1 MLREIINFTRSLSP
15 DSFKLNLQPKEGL
28 HIQIE
33 LDESGDLH
41 KDKSKSMLF
50 RKKDELVP
58 FLQDCLSLQVYTIW
72 VSSNKPLDP
81 DQKIHSCSPFCVAFK
96 KLDKKNQVNLLENQ
110 PQFQKSLK
118 KYFER
123 ALSFCETDEQKKWA
137 KIFSVFCK
145 NELTDFVKSLG
156 CYSDLKKEDYIY
168 VYLMNASLEEYRQ
181 THDRYLTAKVFNTEK
196 FNKTVNDVTYGVSD
210 YLTGY
215 NTKKPFLQ
223 HHTATFSINSR
234 VTSDDALQLF
244 KFSQLKANGQLP
256 NPLPIFIEKEELND
270 EVVKIFNRDAERKI
284 NYSEIIRS
292 VYDRT
297 HDLGNYY
304 LLNIQGSDL
313 KDFDFVS
320 SFRYEIF
327 DMRVL
332 EVIPIGGTLDN
343 IQLRTIFDFE
353 RKIVRRIFN
362 GCLVSTFEDSITVN
376 YFFDFESQRNRKKAT
391 SLKKRAGIGAYQMTL
406 KYRKA
411 FYDYIYKS
419 RLEALNSRIIYE
431 VMSTIILDEVKH
443 DELVNHKHSK
453 EFAIKEKLNIW
464 FSLFEYFDQQKTEG
478 GDDTMASQVL
488 ELQGRMQQIANESD
502 AHVENDNEFAYAA
515 GQVIYYLLN
524 QSEAG
529 NKSHA
534 LLEPFLQKTDANQLR
549 TAIARTFAQYKHAIT
564 FYKGRFEKLMAEVL
578 SYDLDGDMKSLLPM
592 ILSGYFADCVIYQKN

>member
-15 DSFKLNLQPKEGL
+15 DVFKLNLQPKEGL

-33 LDESGDLH
+33 LDET
-41 KDKSKSMLF
+41 SKLKKHESMLF
-50 RKKDELVP
+50 RKKDELGR
-58 FLQDCLSLQVYTIW
+58 FLQDCLSRQIHTIW
-72 VSSNKPLDP
+72 VSSFKPLDP

-110 PQFQKSLK
+110 AQFQKSLNN
-118 KYFER
+118 YFER
-123 ALSFCETDEQKKWA
+123 ALSYCETGEQKRWA
-137 KIFSVFCK
+137 TIFSNFCK
-145 NELTDFVKSLG
+145 NDLTDFVKSLE

-168 VYLMNASLEEYRQ
+168 IYLMNVPLEDYHE
-181 THDRYLTAKVFNTEK
+181 THGRYLSVKVFNTEK
-196 FNKTVNDVTYGVSD
+196 FNKTANDITYGVSD

-234 VTSDDALQLF
+234 VTIDDALQLF

-256 NPLPIFIEKEELND
+256 NPLPIFVEKEELNN

-284 NYSEIIRS
+284 TYSEIIRS
-292 VYDRT
+292 VYDRA

-304 LLNIQGSDL
+304 LLNIQGTDV

-320 SFRYEIF
+320 SFRYEISI
-327 DMRVL
+327 MRIF
-332 EVIPIGGTLDN
+332 EVIPIGGTLNN

-353 RKIVRRIFN
+353 RKIVSKLFN
-362 GCLVSTFEDSITVN
+362 GCLISTFKDAIAVN
-376 YFFDFESQRNRKKAT
+376 YFFDFGSQRNRKKAT
-391 SLKKRAGIGAYQMTL
+391 ALKKRAGIAAYQMTL

-419 RLEALNSRIIYE
+419 KTEALNSRIIYE
-431 VMSTIILDEVKH
+431 IVFTIILDEIKH
-443 DELVNHKHSK
+443 DEVVNHKHTK
-453 EFAIKEKLNIW
+453 EFTIKEKLNIW
-464 FSLFEYFDQQKTEG
+464 FSLFEYFDQQKREG
-478 GDDTMASQVL
+478 GDETMASQVL
-488 ELQGRMQQIANESD
+488 ELQQRMQQIANQGD

-534 LLEPFLQKTDANQLR
+534 LLEPFLQKTDATQLR
-549 TAIARTFAQYKHAIT
+549 AAIARTFAQYKHAIT

-578 SYDLDGDMKSLLPM
+578 SYDLDGDLKSLLPI
-592 ILSGYFADCVIYQKN
+592 ILAGYFADCIIYQKS